1 MVKGIFQT
9 FADGDPELLQAL
21 REFNEFRNK
30 KKKPLTDEAKK
41 RFCKKL
47 EKYPREQWIAL
58 IHQSIDKGWAGIYD
72 LKEDAATEDTGND
85 KTSLSWALNRRPYPQ
100 SFIDT
105 VHKFLAEEEAA
116 GRYKP
121 ERPPQ

>member
-9 FADGDPELLQAL
+9 FAGEDKDLLQAL

-47 EKYPREQWIAL
+47 EKYPREQWIDL
-58 IHQSIDKGWAGIYD
+58 IHQSIDKGWTGLYD
-72 LKEDAATEDTGND
+72 LKDESGSGTG
-85 KTSLSWALNRRPYPQ
+85 KTSSQFSLALNNRPYPQ
-100 SFIDT
+100 SFIDE
-105 VHKFLAEEEAA
+105 VHQFLAAEEAA
-116 GRYKP
+116 GRFKR
-121 ERPPQ
+121 EIRT